1 LTNDPWS
8 KISPVKEF
16 WAFNQIGALTWAW
29 EWVHWLS
36 TSSI

>member
-1 LTNDPWS
+1 MVQNFTSQD
-8 KISPVKEF
+8 F

-36 TSSI
+36 TSSIL